1 MARLARG
8 SGTSRRPSA
17 DFITILL
24 PANNSKYNCSLFTR
38 KRRGPFPF
46 PEIHSVQFHCLLWQT
61 HAEVALMSLCSIRA
75 YEVTCLCGLRSYVAT
90 LHGVAIRATCIYVSR
105 TLYATYVMHEATV
118 YEGGYFSNRCAC
130 IFICCRLLL
139 YWLSV
144 ACLCLIQLQ
153 AGLTAQSAVIVF
165 RLLVCTSS
173 SCKLA

>member
-1 MARLARG
+1 
-8 SGTSRRPSA
+8 
-17 DFITILL
+17 
-24 PANNSKYNCSLFTR
+24 
-38 KRRGPFPF
+38 
-46 PEIHSVQFHCLLWQT
+46 
-61 HAEVALMSLCSIRA
+61 MSLCSIRA

-153 AGLTAQSAVIVF
+153 AGLTAQSAVSVF
-165 RLLVCTSS
+165 RLETRDVVERVSQLFEGRPHLLEKFKAFLPPVGNGRFGAQERGPAGVGRRGGGNGYRWLPWKAT
-173 SCKLA
+173 